1 MSNGNQTSRVPNE
14 LGLNVPIPNITSGT
28 GDLTPAEMV
37 ALNYKYAKY
46 YREGNFDA
54 LLDEVM
60 VEVPYYEYY
69 PNRIRLVGREAL
81 RRNWETKHK
90 GFVDMIDQGKPEVRY
105 ATFGE
110 NCYAA
115 EFSIAMPMPDGSRMR
130 WHKFALIPFRG
141 GRMVGEIVY
150 NDKYF
155 AERLEKMMT
164 DEFVK
169 TPGVERF

>member
-1 MSNGNQTSRVPNE
+1 MSSSQSPVVVPNDM
-14 LGLNVPIPNITSGT
+14 GLYVPIPNIVGGT
-28 GDLTPAEMV
+28 GDLTPSEMV

-46 YREGNFDA
+46 YKAGNFEA
-54 LLDEVM
+54 LINEVM
-60 VEVPYYEYY
+60 VEEPYYEYY
-69 PNRIRLVGREAL
+69 PNRIRLIGRAAL
-81 RRNWETKHK
+81 LKNFQKKHE
-90 GFVDMIDQGKPEVRY
+90 GFVDIIDQGKPDVRY

-115 EFSIAMPMPDGSRMR
+115 EFTIAMPMPDGTRQR
-130 WHKFALIPFRG
+130 WHKFALIPFRKK
-141 GRMVGEIVY
+141 RMVGEIVY

-164 DEFVK
+164 PDFLS